1 MSARRIPASRRRY
14 FGSMV
19 DIANALGRPLG
30 GAAALLEALKVLP
43 EIADNTAAM
52 AKATRSLPKIERRL
66 AEIAEAASV
75 LPQMDARMENIEAAM
90 PVLVEVQTSLRN
102 LPENM
107 AGLDSGLG
115 RLEALIDQLLV
126 TLNDLGEG
134 IGGLRLAVDPLQAD
148 LAGVARLVRRLPG
161 GNRK

>member
-1 MSARRIPASRRRY
+1 
-14 FGSMV
+14 MV
-19 DIANALGRPLG
+19 DISNALARPLG
-30 GAAALLEALKVLP
+30 GATVLLGALKVLP

-75 LPQMDARMENIEAAM
+75 LPQMDARMQNIEAAM
-90 PVLVEVQTSLRN
+90 PVLVEVQTSLRD

-115 RLEALIDQLLV
+115 RLEVLIDQLLV

-134 IGGLRLAVDPLQAD
+134 IGHLHLAVDPLQEN

-161 GNRK
+161 GNRQ